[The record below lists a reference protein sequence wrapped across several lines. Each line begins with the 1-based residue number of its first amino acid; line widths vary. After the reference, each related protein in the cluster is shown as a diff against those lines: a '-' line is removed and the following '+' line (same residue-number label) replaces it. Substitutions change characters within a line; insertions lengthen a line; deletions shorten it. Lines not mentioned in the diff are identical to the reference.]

1 MKITKKDVT
10 HVATLARLQFKED
23 EISKFAHQL
32 NNILEYFEKLQNV
45 DTTGVEPSTHAV
57 NLSNVFREDIER
69 KSLPSEKALKNAP
82 DSEQSFFRVPK
93 IIEV

>member
-1 MKITKKDVT
+1 MKITKKDVM

-23 EISKFAHQL
+23 EISTFAHQL

-45 DTTGVEPSTHAV
+45 DTTGVESSTHAV